1 MERGNRKVRVGVV
14 LTDKSDKTRVVK
26 ISRKIRHSLY
36 GKVLKRSSKFH
47 VHDEKNESKIGD
59 EIKIVETKPVSKLK
73 KWRMVEVLKK
83 A

>member
-1 MERGNRKVRVGVV
+1 MERGSRKVRTGVV
-14 LTDKSDKTRVVK
+14 ITDKSNKTRVVK
-26 ISRKIRHSLY
+26 ISRKVRHSLY

-47 VHDEKNESKIGD
+47 VHDEKNESKVGD
-59 EIKIVETKPVSKLK
+59 EIKIVETRPISKLK